1 MKKAQEGHVRSLLFP
16 AVSQWQQS
24 RNSEKDRQA
33 SVFRGVPLDIDMV
46 LKGGLMEF
54 GLLL

>member
-1 MKKAQEGHVRSLLFP
+1 MRSLLFP